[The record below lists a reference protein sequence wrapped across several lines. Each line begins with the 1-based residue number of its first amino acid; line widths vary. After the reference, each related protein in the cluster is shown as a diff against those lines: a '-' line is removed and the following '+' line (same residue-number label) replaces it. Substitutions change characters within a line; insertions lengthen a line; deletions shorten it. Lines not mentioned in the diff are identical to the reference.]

1 MNLVGNA
8 VKKLLPTAFPMGSLD
23 RSRQHCVD
31 VEGWHVNVYLNGVVR
46 LTCENV
52 TNETLA
58 LQGSPICEMNSTWPF
73 CVPLAIGDRGVGG
86 LSALQACCRF
96 GGGNRQGLLTMSEFS
111 PMYCTPSESND
122 MHMLSSAVVPNL
134 IDRMLICRRA
144 SAGIAVKSVTT
155 GHLITTFRTVLSTTK
170 WEFA

>member
-1 MNLVGNA
+1 
-8 VKKLLPTAFPMGSLD
+8 MGSLD

-96 GGGNRQGLLTMSEFS
+96 GGGNRQGLSLTMSEFS

-122 MHMLSSAVVPNL
+122 SAYA
-134 IDRMLICRRA
+134 IQCGCSESDRSHVDLQARECRNNCQ
-144 SAGIAVKSVTT
+144 V
-155 GHLITTFRTVLSTTK
+155 GHYWAPYHDISTVLSTMK
-170 WEFA
+170 WSLPDV